1 MRKTTMCALAATLLI
16 AATPLR
22 FSAAMAQNAAEW
34 NCRGDTRDLDQQIE
48 GCTRAIRSGQFRGKD
63 LAWAYTNRGSVYD
76 YKRDF
81 DHAIADLTEAIRL
94 DPDAV
99 VAYQDRAASYRNT
112 GKFDRAIDDLD
123 QAARLDPND
132 ARTFMSRG
140 IIYFKVGA
148 VARAILDF
156 DTSLKI
162 DPKFAPSLYGRG
174 VAKLK
179 DGDVDGGHADIDA
192 AKAIQSSIGEVFVT
206 YFGIASP

>member
-1 MRKTTMCALAATLLI
+1 MRKATMCALAATLLI

-76 YKRDF
+76 YKKDF
-81 DHAIADLTEAIRL
+81 DRAIADLTEAIRL

-99 VAYQDRAASYRNT
+99 VAYQDRAASYRNK
-112 GKFDRAIDDLD
+112 GQYDRALDDLNH
-123 QAARLDPND
+123 ALRLDPKD
-132 ARTFMSRG
+132 ARTLMSRG
-140 IIYFKVGA
+140 VIYYKLNA
-148 VARAILDF
+148 AARAIVDF
-156 DTSLKI
+156 DASLRI

-179 DGDVDGGHADIDA
+179 EGDRDGGQADIDA
-192 AKAIQSSIGEVFVT
+192 AKAIQPTMDQVFEV
-206 YFGIASP
+206 YFGIKP